1 MPFHLRSP
9 GPKTPAEDLRILL
22 MGSSRIDAVYRP
34 ESWPLY
40 ATGEG
45 WSAFPMAF
53 LCRSDYE
60 VKLLQPLGRFLR
72 AMRDST
78 PAQQLEHIDR
88 LAMLPSL
95 ASLLTDKGKGDVHQF
110 YDGQEDPKL
119 KRLDTL
125 AQAIKYMIARGQ
137 NIAAAKEL
145 SEDFEAF
152 TARFDDLEFNYVDV
166 PPIPAQPR
174 TPTARARSAAVT
186 PARSAG
192 RPQRHQF
199 GQRRY
204 AKGSN
209 AVCPSVEDVD
219 SEDDNK
225 PSMATSS
232 GAKGK
237 SAMQA
242 GPVGATAQPL
252 KYMKHRNVEGDVL
265 SVSLA
270 APRARRGE
278 LVPSLGSIIDEFVD
292 SFGYDN
298 TYILNAYDARLQCDT
313 QDEFICVMGP
323 ILTVME
329 AKWLWRW
336 ISLPPADPL
345 QCKRDHVDCAN
356 FQCDGGRASKNLS
369 QRVSRGVLSNPPL
382 GAWNTVVAMV
392 VVVSKAQRYFKGT
405 RTILASKPRV
415 PWRYRT
421 KVQKTQ
427 TKSLTPAEKKTR
439 SDQRKSKN
447 EFANKKL
454 DDALLQVWKLAEA
467 LFEDVGTNSVKYWYE
482 RLLQQSGNKKHTR
495 QTSRWN
501 AFVSKEMKLRNDALP
516 LGVPRPKVND
526 LITDIRDVWK
536 AMSKE
541 EQAEATEDEL
551 VRLAEVK
558 DMKKT
563 AVHHVS
569 LNAFHDARATLASVQ
584 GQMEALH
591 NRTGLEILLV
601 AVRSDSQSVV
611 VPQVWTT
618 GDRVDEFFQLTNN
631 MSIADFA
638 GKLECFCLSG
648 MQGTANTYHNELMQL
663 KSKTSKLIYNEL
675 EGRPDALRQLQG
687 THHGQVWY
695 CRHEL
700 ATPSIVAPGTI
711 GSRLELQTLYNAW
724 SSGSTYFRKFTRDE
738 LEIWEQQCSLTG
750 GSPSGSTAGETST
763 VSPGNQSPAGDSSSA
778 IPAGI
783 PSSASSPVSPPL
795 NEPGPSTV
803 SPQTGVFSVSN
814 TPLVGRKPRKQRSD
828 KGKKRGPSA
837 KSRAKQAS
845 ENVPAGDGASTS
857 M

>member
-60 VKLLQPLGRFLR
+60 VKLLQPLGRFLQ

-95 ASLLTDKGKGDVHQF
+95 ASLLTDKGKGNVHQF

-125 AQAIKYMIARGQ
+125 AQAIKYMIAWGQ

-152 TARFDDLEFNYVDV
+152 TARFDDLKFNYVDV

-186 PARSAG
+186 PACSAVGTPARSAAAT
-192 RPQRHQF
+192 PVWSAQ
-199 GQRRY
+199 

-209 AVCPSVEDVD
+209 AVRPSVEDVD

-225 PSMATSS
+225 PSTATSS

-313 QDEFICVMGP
+313 QVEFICVMGP

-336 ISLPPADPL
+336 ISLPPAD
-345 QCKRDHVDCAN
+345 
-356 FQCDGGRASKNLS
+356 RAMHARNY
-369 QRVSRGVLSNPPL
+369 
-382 GAWNTVVAMV
+382 A
-392 VVVSKAQRYFKGT
+392 
-405 RTILASKPRV
+405 
-415 PWRYRT
+415 
-421 KVQKTQ
+421 
-427 TKSLTPAEKKTR
+427 R
-439 SDQRKSKN
+439 S
-447 EFANKKL
+447 
-454 DDALLQVWKLAEA
+454 
-467 LFEDVGTNSVKYWYE
+467 
-482 RLLQQSGNKKHTR
+482 
-495 QTSRWN
+495 
-501 AFVSKEMKLRNDALP
+501 
-516 LGVPRPKVND
+516 
-526 LITDIRDVWK
+526 
-536 AMSKE
+536 
-541 EQAEATEDEL
+541 
-551 VRLAEVK
+551 
-558 DMKKT
+558 
-563 AVHHVS
+563 
-569 LNAFHDARATLASVQ
+569 
-584 GQMEALH
+584 
-591 NRTGLEILLV
+591 
-601 AVRSDSQSVV
+601 
-611 VPQVWTT
+611 
-618 GDRVDEFFQLTNN
+618 
-631 MSIADFA
+631 
-638 GKLECFCLSG
+638 
-648 MQGTANTYHNELMQL
+648 
-663 KSKTSKLIYNEL
+663 
-675 EGRPDALRQLQG
+675 
-687 THHGQVWY
+687 
-695 CRHEL
+695 
-700 ATPSIVAPGTI
+700 
-711 GSRLELQTLYNAW
+711 
-724 SSGSTYFRKFTRDE
+724 
-738 LEIWEQQCSLTG
+738 
-750 GSPSGSTAGETST
+750 
-763 VSPGNQSPAGDSSSA
+763 
-778 IPAGI
+778 
-783 PSSASSPVSPPL
+783 
-795 NEPGPSTV
+795 
-803 SPQTGVFSVSN
+803 
-814 TPLVGRKPRKQRSD
+814 
-828 KGKKRGPSA
+828 
-837 KSRAKQAS
+837 
-845 ENVPAGDGASTS
+845 
-857 M
+857 

>member
-1 MPFHLRSP
+1 
-9 GPKTPAEDLRILL
+9 
-22 MGSSRIDAVYRP
+22 
-34 ESWPLY
+34 
-40 ATGEG
+40 
-45 WSAFPMAF
+45 
-53 LCRSDYE
+53 
-60 VKLLQPLGRFLR
+60 
-72 AMRDST
+72 
-78 PAQQLEHIDR
+78 
-88 LAMLPSL
+88 
-95 ASLLTDKGKGDVHQF
+95 
-110 YDGQEDPKL
+110 
-119 KRLDTL
+119 
-125 AQAIKYMIARGQ
+125 
-137 NIAAAKEL
+137 
-145 SEDFEAF
+145 
-152 TARFDDLEFNYVDV
+152 
-166 PPIPAQPR
+166 
-174 TPTARARSAAVT
+174 
-186 PARSAG
+186 
-192 RPQRHQF
+192 
-199 GQRRY
+199 
-204 AKGSN
+204 
-209 AVCPSVEDVD
+209 
-219 SEDDNK
+219 
-225 PSMATSS
+225 
-232 GAKGK
+232 
-237 SAMQA
+237 
-242 GPVGATAQPL
+242 
-252 KYMKHRNVEGDVL
+252 
-265 SVSLA
+265 
-270 APRARRGE
+270 
-278 LVPSLGSIIDEFVD
+278 
-292 SFGYDN
+292 
-298 TYILNAYDARLQCDT
+298 
-313 QDEFICVMGP
+313 
-323 ILTVME
+323 
-329 AKWLWRW
+329 
-336 ISLPPADPL
+336 
-345 QCKRDHVDCAN
+345 
-356 FQCDGGRASKNLS
+356 
-369 QRVSRGVLSNPPL
+369 
-382 GAWNTVVAMV
+382 MV

-454 DDALLQVWKLAEA
+454 NDTLLQVWKLAEA

-501 AFVSKEMKLRNDALP
+501 AFVSKEMKLRNDDTSLP
-516 LGVPRPKVND
+516 LGVPRPKVNN

-569 LNAFHDARATLASVQ
+569 LNAFHDAQATLASVQ

-638 GKLECFCLSG
+638 GKLGCFCLSG

-675 EGRPDALRQLQG
+675 VKIALPKKVGRMLYDNFKEHITDKYG
-687 THHGQVWY
+687 
-695 CRHEL
+695 
-700 ATPSIVAPGTI
+700 SI
-711 GSRLELQTLYNAW
+711 
-724 SSGSTYFRKFTRDE
+724 
-738 LEIWEQQCSLTG
+738 
-750 GSPSGSTAGETST
+750 AGETST

-783 PSSASSPVSPPL
+783 PSSASSPVLPPL

-803 SPQTGVFSVSN
+803 LPQTGVFSVSN

-837 KSRAKQAS
+837 KLRAKQAS

>member
-1 MPFHLRSP
+1 
-9 GPKTPAEDLRILL
+9 
-22 MGSSRIDAVYRP
+22 
-34 ESWPLY
+34 
-40 ATGEG
+40 
-45 WSAFPMAF
+45 MAF

-186 PARSAG
+186 PARSAVG
-192 RPQRHQF
+192 TPARSAAATPVWSAQ
-199 GQRRY
+199 

-336 ISLPPADPL
+336 ISLPPADPYVASFLLLLILVAL

-356 FQCDGGRASKNLS
+356 FQCDGGQASKNLS

-501 AFVSKEMKLRNDALP
+501 AFVSKEMKLRNDGTCFSSVDDTP
-516 LGVPRPKVND
+516 RFDTDGPVPSPPSRCSSAKGQRLD
-526 LITDIRDVWK
+526 HDIRDVWK

-611 VPQVWTT
+611 VPQ
-618 GDRVDEFFQLTNN
+618 
-631 MSIADFA
+631 
-638 GKLECFCLSG
+638 
-648 MQGTANTYHNELMQL
+648 
-663 KSKTSKLIYNEL
+663 TSPESSSVFVLAVCKQAHI
-675 EGRPDALRQLQG
+675 
-687 THHGQVWY
+687 
-695 CRHEL
+695 HEL
-700 ATPSIVAPGTI
+700 VKIALPKKVGRMLYTTSRNTSRQVGYCVMNWPLPQFVAPGTI

-724 SSGSTYFRKFTRDE
+724 LSGSTYFRKFTRDS
-738 LEIWEQQCSLTG
+738 WKYGSNSAASLVAR
-750 GSPSGSTAGETST
+750 PQYTAGETST
-763 VSPGNQSPAGDSSSA
+763 FLPATSLRQA
-778 IPAGI
+778 IL
-783 PSSASSPVSPPL
+783 PL
-795 NEPGPSTV
+795 PY
-803 SPQTGVFSVSN
+803 PQTGVFSVSN